1 MLLLRKRLWELGSET
16 FMMTMH
22 VLSIYS
28 LCNIKKLDHDRCW
41 MYKKNDRQVKSSHL
55 LFPVTGSITPS
66 GNGKWRQEGM
76 WGEDVKKMVW
86 WLILVDN
93 YYVLLSM
100 YIFLFLE
107 KKCVTTTTILWSS
120 RLLKRRNDNHANFMC
135 VVIQLLLPSSS
146 NRNASR

>member
-1 MLLLRKRLWELGSET
+1 MGIGIGNVHDDDACIINIFIVKHKKTRPWPLLD
-16 FMMTMH
+16 
-22 VLSIYS
+22 VQ
-28 LCNIKKLDHDRCW
+28 
-41 MYKKNDRQVKSSHL
+41 KNDRQVKSSHL

-86 WLILVDN
+86 WRILVDN

-100 YIFLFLE
+100 HIFLFLE
-107 KKCVTTTTILWSS
+107 KKCVTTTTIPWSS

-146 NRNASR
+146 NRNASG